1 MDNPKSQAATATDLR
16 ALQSSAG
23 FDFCRCKR
31 RNQCEVS
38 ALERMF
44 SAQLQRTKQQPW
56 HELLAVCLSSVVS
69 SKELLQVV
77 SVYGLVVLVGL
88 FNAPTIDADM
98 VFAVVVAQMQAVV
111 VFWSHETRMHR
122 GKKLV
127 MV

>member
-1 MDNPKSQAATATDLR
+1 MPFLR
-16 ALQSSAG
+16 CQ
-23 FDFCRCKR
+23 
-31 RNQCEVS
+31 
-38 ALERMF
+38 LEGTVA
-44 SAQLQRTKQQPW
+44 SC
-56 HELLAVCLSSVVS
+56 H
-69 SKELLQVV
+69 

-88 FNAPTIDADM
+88 FNIPTIDADM